1 MRLPLESLLVFHNK
15 AAYSLKHMHA
25 NEYISIGRGNHELNT
40 KFSAIGLEAR
50 WQIVKTMLPAGTGK
64 TVSAKL

>member
-1 MRLPLESLLVFHNK
+1 M
-15 AAYSLKHMHA
+15 YA

-64 TVSAKL
+64 TVSAKLWT